1 MTICRVYPYPATR
14 SGGSEE
20 DFSSLETREHGKETA
35 EAAWMKAA
43 LPAFQCWGISQSTVP
58 VASTAGTPLDFAQSL
73 QRFLVQATG
82 DPAATIDELRRHTEG
97 FSLETVS
104 FTASWKEDG
113 ARTSRRLVLRRQ
125 PAAGLLEPYDLA
137 PQVTAMRAVEGALAV
152 PRIRWFE
159 QDAAVLGAPFYV
171 MDFVDGDVP
180 LPVASKDGTPCIADP
195 AEREALARDL
205 CANLAR
211 LHRFDWKPTP
221 LAGFETPDGPRDA
234 ARRQLD
240 VWRGYYERSRP
251 DPSPMLA
258 RAFRELERRLPALPE
273 KGPVAVVHG
282 DFRTGNFLREG
293 AIVRAVLDW
302 EMVHLGDPLE
312 DLAWAASRLWRGQT
326 KLAGVLVPCDLFY
339 RMYEEAG
346 GHPVD
351 RERLRFYDLLAG
363 VKMAAIMLTGLRA
376 YADRRTDDTRMA
388 IFRHQLAGMNLVI
401 AESLGL
407 VPALD
412 A

>member
-1 MTICRVYPYPATR
+1 VLGHKPIRPF
-14 SGGSEE
+14 
-20 DFSSLETREHGKETA
+20 D
-35 EAAWMKAA
+35 
-43 LPAFQCWGISQSTVP
+43 AFASP
-58 VASTAGTPLDFAQSL
+58 VRPGTPLDFAQSL
-73 QRFLVQATG
+73 QSFLARATG
-82 DPAATIDELRRHTEG
+82 DAAASVDELKRHTEG

-104 FTASWKEDG
+104 FTATWKEDG
-113 ARTSRRLVLRRQ
+113 QRTTRRLVLRRQ

-152 PRIRWFE
+152 PKVRWFE
-159 QDAAVLGAPFYV
+159 RDPGVLGAAFYV
-171 MDFVDGDVP
+171 MDFVEGDVP
-180 LPVASKDGTPCIADP
+180 LPMPSKDGTPPIADES
-195 AEREALARDL
+195 EREALARDL

-211 LHRFDWKPTP
+211 LHRFDWKSSA
-221 LAGFETPDGPRDA
+221 LASFETPNGPRDA
-234 ARRQLD
+234 ARRQLE
-240 VWRGYYERSRP
+240 VWRGYYERSGA
-251 DPSPMLA
+251 DPSPMLV
-258 RAFRELERRLPALPE
+258 RALRELERRLPSLPE
-273 KGPVAVVHG
+273 TGPVSVVHG

-293 AIVRAVLDW
+293 TSVRAVLDW

-326 KLAGVLVPCDLFY
+326 KLAGVLVPCDQFY

-401 AESLGL
+401 GESLGL
-407 VPALD
+407 VPGLD
-412 A
+412 G

>member
-1 MTICRVYPYPATR
+1 M
-14 SGGSEE
+14 
-20 DFSSLETREHGKETA
+20 
-35 EAAWMKAA
+35 
-43 LPAFQCWGISQSTVP
+43 
-58 VASTAGTPLDFAQSL
+58 DFAESL
-73 QRFLVQATG
+73 QRFLVRATG
-82 DPAATIDELRRHTEG
+82 DPEASIDELKRHTEG
-97 FSLETVS
+97 FSLEKVS
-104 FTASWKEDG
+104 FTASWRERG
-113 ARTSRRLVLRRQ
+113 EGTTRRLVLRRQ

-137 PQVTAMRAVEGALAV
+137 PQVLAMQAVEGVLAV

-159 QDAAVLGAPFYV
+159 QDASALGAPFYV

-180 LPVASKDGTPCIADP
+180 LPVLSSDGKPRIADQ

-205 CANLAR
+205 CTNLAQ
-211 LHRFDWKPTP
+211 LHRFDWTASP
-221 LAGFETPDGPRDA
+221 LSSFEAPGGPRDA
-234 ARRQLD
+234 ARRQLE

-251 DPSPMLA
+251 EPSPMLV
-258 RAFRELERRLPALPE
+258 RAFRELERRLPALPGQ
-273 KGPVAVVHG
+273 GPVSVVHG

-293 AIVRAVLDW
+293 TNVRAVLDW

-326 KLAGVLVPCDLFY
+326 QLAGILVPCDQFY

-376 YADRRTDDTRMA
+376 YADHRTDDMRMA
-388 IFRHQLAGMNLVI
+388 IFRHQLAGMNVVI
-401 AESLGL
+401 GESLGIL
-407 VPALD
+407 SGLD
-412 A
+412 G

>member
-1 MTICRVYPYPATR
+1 
-14 SGGSEE
+14 
-20 DFSSLETREHGKETA
+20 LE
-35 EAAWMKAA
+35 
-43 LPAFQCWGISQSTVP
+43 
-58 VASTAGTPLDFAQSL
+58 FADSL
-73 QRFLVQATG
+73 QRFLVRATG
-82 DPAATIDELRRHTEG
+82 DPTVTIDELRRHTEG

-104 FTASWKEDG
+104 FVASWDDG
-113 ARTSRRLVLRRQ
+113 GGRSPKRLVLRRQ
-125 PAAGLLEPYDLA
+125 PPAGLLEPYDLA
-137 PQVTAMRAVEGALAV
+137 PQVTAMRAVEGVLAV
-152 PRIRWFE
+152 PCVRWFE
-159 QDAAVLGAPFYV
+159 KDAAVLGAPFYV
-171 MDFVDGDVP
+171 MDFVEGDVP
-180 LPVASKDGTPCIADP
+180 LPVLARDGTPRITDP
-195 AEREALARDL
+195 REREALARDL
-205 CANLAR
+205 CDNLAR
-211 LHRFDWKPTP
+211 LHRFEWTSST
-221 LAGFETPDGPRDA
+221 LAAFEAPEGPREA

-251 DPSPMLA
+251 EPAPMLV
-258 RAFRELERRLPALPE
+258 RALRELERRLPHLPE
-273 KGPVAVVHG
+273 SGPVAVVHG

-293 AIVRAVLDW
+293 SRVRAVLDW

-326 KLAGVLVPCDLFY
+326 KLAGTLVPCDQFY

-401 AESLGL
+401 GESLGL

>member
-1 MTICRVYPYPATR
+1 M
-14 SGGSEE
+14 
-20 DFSSLETREHGKETA
+20 
-35 EAAWMKAA
+35 
-43 LPAFQCWGISQSTVP
+43 
-58 VASTAGTPLDFAQSL
+58 DFAENL
-73 QRFLVQATG
+73 QRFLVTATG
-82 DPAATIDELRRHTEG
+82 DPSVSIEELKRHTEG
-97 FSLETVS
+97 FSLETLS
-104 FTASWKEDG
+104 FTASWSEG
-113 ARTSRRLVLRRQ
+113 GERQARRLVLRRQ

-159 QDAAVLGAPFYV
+159 QDAGVLGAPFYV
-171 MDFVDGDVP
+171 MDFVEGDVP
-180 LPVASKDGTPCIADP
+180 LPVLSKDGTPPVADES
-195 AEREALARDL
+195 EREALARDL
-205 CANLAR
+205 CGNLAR
-211 LHRFDWKPTP
+211 LHRFDWRPTP
-221 LAGFETPDGPRDA
+221 VAGFEVPEGPRDA
-234 ARRQLD
+234 ARRQIG

-251 DPSPMLA
+251 EPSPMMV

-273 KGPVAVVHG
+273 IGPVALVHG

-293 AIVRAVLDW
+293 TSVRAVLDW

-312 DLAWAASRLWRGQT
+312 DLAWASSRLWRGQT
-326 KLAGVLVPCDLFY
+326 RLAGILVPCDQFH

-351 RERLRFYDLLAG
+351 RERLRFYDLLSG

-376 YADRRTDDTRMA
+376 YADRRTDDMRMA

-407 VPALD
+407 VPGLD
-412 A
+412 G